1 MIKHVHC
8 CMCDRELHYA
18 DSTHDQD
25 DCFKFDDDYVCED
38 CLDGYC
44 RENYYCE
51 LTYEEVL

>member
-51 LTYEEVL
+51 LTYEEVW